1 MKICLINILGI
12 ELCYTSVFDCLI
24 MRNYVSSGWNLLMD
38 VCHVFT
44 GSFHVCVEYL
54 KEGHLVA
61 LAPGG
66 VMEAQFGDENYH
78 LIWGKRIGFAKVALQ
93 AQVVCFGRLHTFRIL
108 CT

>member
-1 MKICLINILGI
+1 
-12 ELCYTSVFDCLI
+12 
-24 MRNYVSSGWNLLMD
+24 MD

-44 GSFHVCVEYL
+44 GSFQVCVQYL

-66 VMEAQFGDENYH
+66 VLEAQFGDEEYH

-93 AQVVCFGRLHTFRIL
+93 AQVVSQIFCVTAYLSYIYNS
-108 CT
+108 

>member
-1 MKICLINILGI
+1 MLVSQIALRVFNWIPWSLEILN
-12 ELCYTSVFDCLI
+12 T
-24 MRNYVSSGWNLLMD
+24 SGWNMLMD

-66 VMEAQFGDENYH
+66 VLEAQFGDENYH

-93 AQVVCFGRLHTFRIL
+93 AQVVCFCYLSIV
-108 CT
+108 